1 MLPAIG
7 SLSALNSGSRL
18 GVVVDA
24 RPLAEPA
31 DGRQLAALQLRTVD
45 QRDAQGQAAARVSGL
60 APLPAEATERPGTSR
75 RTLAP
80 RDERAA
86 AAFARLPEQLS
97 QLAGDVAGPIE
108 DVSHYGPDRRQ
119 HAGDGAVGIRAAA
132 SGGDAAELQRFR
144 AHLAT
149 DTGPTAPPPKDSA
162 VARLGHRLYA
172 EAQSNRARGVQVE
185 SGSPARDP
193 TQIGRTRGGRVDLTL

>member
-7 SLSALNSGSRL
+7 SLSALNSGGRL

-24 RPLAEPA
+24 RPRAEPA

-60 APLPAEATERPGTSR
+60 APLPAEATERPGASR
-75 RTLAP
+75 RTLAS

-86 AAFARLPEQLS
+86 AALARLPEPRPER
-97 QLAGDVAGPIE
+97 AGDLAGPIE
-108 DVSHYGPDRRQ
+108 EVSHHGPDGRP
-119 HAGDGAVGIRAAA
+119 HAVGGSLDTRSAATT
-132 SGGDAAELQRFR
+132 GEAAELRRFGGR
-144 AHLAT
+144 PAT
-149 DTGPTAPPPKDSA
+149 VSAPTDPPPRDFA

-172 EAQSNRARGVQVE
+172 EAQSNRARGVRVE
-185 SGSPARDP
+185 SGSPE
-193 TQIGRTRGGRVDLTL
+193 RTRGGRVDLTF